1 MIRSQFSLNNLINA
15 RVLCLRIELLKLL
28 QVFREF
34 NVEQC
39 NEQTNRPSGLL
50 NVILVLT
57 VLPVEFDLEL
67 V

>member
-50 NVILVLT
+50 TVILVLT
-57 VLPVEFDLEL
+57 VRLVEFDLEL

>member
-1 MIRSQFSLNNLINA
+1 MIRSQFLLNNLINA

-57 VLPVEFDLEL
+57 VLLVEFDLEL